1 MGLDVDVV
9 KIDRVLFDR
18 FADKNRKVDYLNI
31 ASEVSD
37 PIAYYRRYFDVRDL
51 LAKQCDGMGQC
62 TYHELTKEM
71 LEAARKD
78 ASTGEWCYPDE
89 MRQLCNDLDKILEET
104 NFETEVVALSWCS

>member
-18 FADKNRKVDYLNI
+18 FANKERKVDFFDIPPGNKEQL
-31 ASEVSD
+31 
-37 PIAYYRRYFDVRDL
+37 AYYRRYFDVRDL
-51 LAKQCDGMGQC
+51 LAKQCDGMYQC

-71 LEAARKD
+71 LEVARKD

-104 NFETEVVALSWCS
+104 NFETEVVALSWVS